1 MIRKLSPTVDVFG
14 IILSTSTEGSVKVV
28 VNANIGDYDIDG
40 EVLEGYVDA
49 VCVLSAD
56 TSLNIPA
63 LLSSKYH
70 WTTDPLWYNTYT
82 NNSVLL
88 GKRIKSSATDIQFE
102 FDIDGTSII
111 EDLSFFTYI
120 QVDTQSMATDYSIDI
135 PKAYKNMSGNFNTGA
150 ILVNGDIDGAR
161 NRYITDARDEVTVT
175 PT

>member
-56 TSLNIPA
+56 ASLNILT
-63 LLSSKYH
+63 LLNKDH
-70 WTTDPLWYNTYT
+70 WTDPLWYDADTG
-82 NNSVLL
+82 NSVLL
-88 GKRIKSSATDIQFE
+88 GKRIKSSATDIQFQ
-102 FDIDGTSII
+102 FDIDGTSSI

-150 ILVNGDIDGAR
+150 ILVNDDIDGAR
-161 NRYITDARDEVTVT
+161 NRYITDARDEVTSGL

>member
-49 VCVLSAD
+49 VCILSAD
-56 TSLNIPA
+56 TSLNVSD
-63 LLSSKYH
+63 LFFSQYH
-70 WTTDPLWYNTYT
+70 WTDPLWYDTYT
-82 NNSVLL
+82 GNSVLL

-161 NRYITDARDEVTVT
+161 NRYITDARDEVTGL